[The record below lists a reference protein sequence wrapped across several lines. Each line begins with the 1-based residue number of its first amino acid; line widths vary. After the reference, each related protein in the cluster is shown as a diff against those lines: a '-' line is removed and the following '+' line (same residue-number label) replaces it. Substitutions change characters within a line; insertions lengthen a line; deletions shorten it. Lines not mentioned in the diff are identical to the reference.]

1 MIDVFNIRCLHEG
14 CTKQPR
20 FNIEGKKPLYCAKH
34 KAGDMINLFSKK
46 CSHVGCSKQPNY
58 NLEGEK
64 PLYCAKHKA
73 GGMIHVYKNK
83 KRNLSESTNTRDN
96 ELLEKRVFKR
106 CNF

>member
-1 MIDVFNIRCLHEG
+1 
-14 CTKQPR
+14 
-20 FNIEGKKPLYCAKH
+20 
-34 KAGDMINLFSKK
+34 MINLFSKK

-64 PLYCAKHKA
+64 PLYCSTHKKE
-73 GGMIHVYKNK
+73 GMIHVYKNK
-83 KRNLSESTNTRDN
+83 KRNLSESTNIRDN